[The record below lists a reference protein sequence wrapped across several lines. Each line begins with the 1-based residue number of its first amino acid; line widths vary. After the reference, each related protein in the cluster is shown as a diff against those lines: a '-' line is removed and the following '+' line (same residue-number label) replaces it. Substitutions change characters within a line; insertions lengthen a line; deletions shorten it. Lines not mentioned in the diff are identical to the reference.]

1 MSKMGEAEA
10 GVKGR
15 GCRREEMTIPGC
27 GNT

>member
-10 GVKGR
+10 GVKES